1 MLNFLFTPECQ
12 ATETS
17 PTRIVV
23 QRDVVRSNV
32 AELRRIAGELE
43 AGDWIAYAIRLDVP
57 PLMKL
62 ASIAMLRVRVRQAER
77 ELARA
82 GAFIVARY
90 GVDPHLDAPACVYE
104 LNTQASI
111 YADRYLRPRG
121 RWLAPRRVAAW
132 CFGCD
137 PALGAVVLVARKT

>member
-1 MLNFLFTPECQ
+1 MLNFLFTPERQ

-32 AELRRIAGELE
+32 AELRQVARTLGAGES
-43 AGDWIAYAIRLDVP
+43 IAYVIPLDGP
-57 PLMKL
+57 PLRRL
-62 ASIAMLRVRVRQAER
+62 GSIAMLRIRLRQAEQ

-82 GAFIVARY
+82 GVHIVARY

-104 LNTQASI
+104 LNTPASI